1 MANFNVVVSA
11 GDLVVLN
18 LVLGSSETPA
28 AFIQRRVNEAV
39 IKPTVATYRRAQMA
53 RVMAGL
59 NTTNLVDFKTIL
71 TEVETVMRNHGLLV

>member
-1 MANFNVVVSA
+1 MAAFSVTVGA

-28 AFIQRRVNEAV
+28 NFLQRKVTDSI
-39 IKPTVATYRRAQMA
+39 IKPMVDDYRRSQMH

-59 NTTNLVDFKTIL
+59 DTTNLVDFKTIL
-71 TEVETVMRNHGLLV
+71 TEVETVMRNHGLVT